1 MIIDV
6 PRFLMEER
14 KYWNELESLLRR
26 VEREPFA
33 ELSLE
38 QIKRFHFLYQRACAD
53 LVKLQTSAHEPGV
66 SRYLESLVGRGYG
79 EVYHTART
87 NRPMRIV
94 EWLTGTLPRT
104 FRRQIASFL
113 LAACL
118 TAIGVGFGAGAMVID
133 PSSKAYLMPFS
144 QLNIDPSERVRME
157 ESGDK
162 SALEPVKAR
171 FSAFLMTHNIRVAFF
186 TLSLGAT
193 WGIGTAIV
201 LLQNGTGLGAVAAD
215 YILAGHLLFLL
226 GWLLPHGVV
235 EIPAILVAAQA
246 GFVLA
251 GALIGRARSKPLVAR
266 LRDVSADLVTLIG
279 GAALLLVWAGIVEG
293 FFSQYHEPVL
303 PYWVKI
309 AFGVG
314 ELILLTWYLFFVGR
328 GGVGA
333 TPRPD
338 PVPQGTGTHAE
349 GPHRNGLSHE

>member
-1 MIIDV
+1 
-6 PRFLMEER
+6 
-14 KYWNELESLLRR
+14 
-26 VEREPFA
+26 
-33 ELSLE
+33 
-38 QIKRFHFLYQRACAD
+38 
-53 LVKLQTSAHEPGV
+53 
-66 SRYLESLVGRGYG
+66 
-79 EVYHTART
+79 
-87 NRPMRIV
+87 
-94 EWLTGTLPRT
+94 
-104 FRRQIASFL
+104 
-113 LAACL
+113 
-118 TAIGVGFGAGAMVID
+118 MVID
-133 PSSKAYLMPFS
+133 PGSKAYLMPFP
-144 QLNIDPSERVRME
+144 QLNLDPSERVRME

-171 FSAFLMTHNIRVAFF
+171 FSAYLMTHNIRVAFF

-226 GWLLPHGVV
+226 GWLLPHGAV
-235 EIPAILVAAQA
+235 EIPAILVAAQG

-279 GAALLLVWAGIVEG
+279 GAALLLVWAGIVEA

-314 ELILLTWYLFFVGR
+314 QLILLTWYGFFVGR
-328 GGVGA
+328 VGPTSKPDRGPTGSGTYTSDSSQTGSGPA
-333 TPRPD
+333 ARGKHRPD
-338 PVPQGTGTHAE
+338 ERLSMSDLEVGPTGDKAT
-349 GPHRNGLSHE
+349 R